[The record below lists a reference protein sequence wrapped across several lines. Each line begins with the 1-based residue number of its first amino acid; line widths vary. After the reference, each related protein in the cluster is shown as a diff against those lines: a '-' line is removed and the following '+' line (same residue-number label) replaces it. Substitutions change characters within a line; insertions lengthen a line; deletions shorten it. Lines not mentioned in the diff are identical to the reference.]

1 MFAPEPAY
9 RHTTIAKVGILL
21 VNLGTPAAP
30 TARALRPYLKQFL
43 SDPRVIEIPRV
54 LWWPLLNGVIL
65 NVRPRQ
71 SARKYAKIWTPEGSP
86 LKVHT
91 ELQARALQ
99 GQLEQRIEYPICVE
113 WAMRY
118 GTPTVR
124 ARIQRLRE
132 QGCDRLLII
141 PLYPQYSASA
151 TGSTCDAVSAALR
164 DIRNLP
170 GLRIVK
176 HFHDHPAYI
185 HAAARQVRDY
195 WSHYGR
201 AEKLVMS
208 FHGLPRFTLDRGD
221 PYHCECHKTARLLAA
236 ALDLDP
242 DQYLVTFQ
250 SRFGRAEW
258 LRPYTMEV
266 MQQLGAK
273 RTRRIDVFCPG
284 FVADCLETLEEIAME
299 NKAAFTKAGG
309 GDFHYIPCMNEA
321 DAWIQA
327 LTHIA
332 LENLHGWVSVK
343 WDATA
348 ASRVA
353 EARQL
358 RARALGA
365 DREGGRARSA

>member
-1 MFAPEPAY
+1 MFATEPSHQ
-9 RHTTIAKVGILL
+9 HTALAKVGILL
-21 VNLGTPAAP
+21 VNLGTPSAP
-30 TARALRPYLKQFL
+30 TARAVRPYLEQFL
-43 SDPRVIEIPRV
+43 SDPRVIEIPRI
-54 LWWPLLNGVIL
+54 LWWPLLHAVIL

-71 SARKYAKIWTPEGSP
+71 SARKYAKIWTAAGSP

-91 ELQARALQ
+91 ERQARLLQ
-99 GQLEQRIEYPICVE
+99 RQLEQKIEYPVRVE

-118 GTPTVR
+118 GAPSIR
-124 ARIQRLRE
+124 SKIQRLRE
-132 QGCDRLLII
+132 HGCDRILVI

-151 TGSTCDAVSAALR
+151 TGSSYDAVSEALSNV
-164 DIRNLP
+164 RNLP

-185 HAAARQVRDY
+185 HALARQVKDY
-195 WSHYGR
+195 WAANGR

-208 FHGLPRFTLDRGD
+208 FHGLPRFHLDRGD
-221 PYHCECHKTARLLAA
+221 PYHCECHKTARLLAV
-236 ALDLDP
+236 ALELDP

-250 SRFGRAEW
+250 SRFGRQEW
-258 LRPYTMEV
+258 LKPYTIEV

-299 NKAAFTKAGG
+299 NKAAFLRAGG
-309 GDFHYIPCMNEA
+309 INFHYIPCMNEA
-321 DAWIQA
+321 EPWIQGLA
-327 LTHIA
+327 HIA

-343 WDATA
+343 WDAGA
-348 ASRVA
+348 AARVA
-353 EARQL
+353 EASQM

-365 DREGGRARSA
+365 HT